1 MVEQTAHQPTGLRL
15 VPLFCCLVSAF
26 EEPQTSKSEVC
37 ATLIRLCLASMFAVS
52 CSGAVSRL
60 RRPFLSDLYFFMC
73 VSLPKGAPNWV
84 SPIFA
89 SGRAARSPEV
99 LFGLTGIS
107 TASRPNVRKGKR
119 EKWARGSEFGEDTK
133 TGIPKSESRFPFL
146 HFPSS
151 PLPFCPFP
159 LLTSCPSASPKPMSR
174 LVHPS

>member
-84 SPIFA
+84 TPIFA

-119 EKWARGSEFGEDTK
+119 DNGQGARNSGK
-133 TGIPKSESRFPFL
+133 TRKPESRNPNPVS
-146 HFPSS
+146 HFSIS
-151 PLPFCPFP
+151 PLPHCPFCPFP

>member
-84 SPIFA
+84 TPIFA

-151 PLPFCPFP
+151 PFAPFALFPF
-159 LLTSCPSASPKPMSR
+159 
-174 LVHPS
+174 